1 MRPLKNRFFGQC
13 LRDTVS
19 PWLSDWGRPGPI
31 LQPFEGFLLGP
42 NCVPWRIVRCFSQND
57 KDFLHTGS
65 QSGVALG
72 AAVGSPPGIVPNVAV
87 VNGGHDGNCTFCVWD
102 RQGDPRPR
110 SDLPC
115 DVFLKTIKISFIRGP
130 NLELLWGRPWGPPQ
144 ESQCV
149 HRRGN
154 VVIVVVVVV

>member
-65 QSGVALG
+65 QSGAALG
-72 AAVGSPPGIVPNVAV
+72 LAVGSPPGIGQNVAV
-87 VNGGHDGNCTFCVWD
+87 VNGGHDGNRTFGVGD
-102 RQGDPRPR
+102 VQGDPGPEKWCPVRCFSPN
-110 SDLPC
+110 DK
-115 DVFLKTIKISFIRGP
+115 DFLHTGSQSGAA
-130 NLELLWGRPWGPPQ
+130 LGRPWYFL
-144 ESQCV
+144 
-149 HRRGN
+149 
-154 VVIVVVVVV
+154 I

>member
-65 QSGVALG
+65 QSGAALG
-72 AAVGSPPGIVPNVAV
+72 PAV
-87 VNGGHDGNCTFCVWD
+87 VFPYITLITKRHT
-102 RQGDPRPR
+102 QSRPR
-110 SDLPC
+110 SQASKCQFPYITLITKRHTQSRPRSQASKC
-115 DVFLKTIKISFIRGP
+115 QFPYITLNRVTRCIAPGP
-130 NLELLWGRPWGPPQ
+130 AIPGGRP
-144 ESQCV
+144 CV
-149 HRRGN
+149 TGSRFKN
-154 VVIVVVVVV
+154 VNEVK